1 MAENVAAQIA
11 EIDVQLAEIDS
22 EIAYLSENPSDAK
35 PGYLDTLSDE
45 YGLFRGE
52 AESTREKFGEHY
64 KGAIGRLEG
73 IGQQYADWDKKA
85 MGYLE
90 PRMRQFAS
98 APPINVGL
106 GGQYVGTGYPHS
118 KKLREY
124 VNTAHGIKEDTIG
137 GQYNVA
143 KDINTQGQQAIAQD
157 FNMAEAIMN
166 AGLGPYREAHKVIS
180 GTYIPLEQARYGT
193 ASQTAST
200 STTPSGSDIAQAA
213 TAGWKAGGALSEAA
227 QPAAGFELVYDSSGK
242 VVAVKPK

>member
-11 EIDVQLAEIDS
+11 EIDAELAEIDS

-98 APPINVGL
+98 ASPIDVTL
-106 GGQYVGTGYPHS
+106 GGNYIGTGYPHS

-124 VNTAHGIKEDTIG
+124 VDTAHGIKEDTIG

-143 KDINTQGQQAIAQD
+143 KDINTQGQEAIAQD

-200 STTPSGSDIAQAA
+200 STTPSGSDIAAAA
-213 TAGWKAGGALSEAA
+213 TAGYKAGGAIS
-227 QPAAGFELVYDSSGK
+227 GSGK
-242 VVAVKPK
+242 TGSKVDVSTDANGNTVLIIK